1 VVVEIAPPGGDFIRE
16 IGSVELLSLVQPNG
30 ILGRTGLRSRKALAL
45 FVVLVLSG
53 GALVFT
59 AGEARGQQHPAPEM
73 PATVTGP
80 ERTPISDAEL
90 AGLATATLPAD
101 SPPSQVDERDAW
113 SSSSPEPDLVMP
125 GAPEPA
131 LALLEELYST
141 SWPDLLPEAA
151 MPESFG
157 VTFRQGPA
165 YDPAVAMLDP
175 GPVPAMGYPVPF
187 VDPPPA
193 PGSVGFGPALSYPG
207 APEPARGLIT
217 PEENEPPSSRVE
229 EKPLVLSPTGTPEGV
244 RPAPR
249 EGNGV
254 VGPLSSVADREAP
267 QSGVPLQEPLMPTPP
282 VTDPSREAAHL
293 LSSLEAAAG
302 STVETLHGAAVD
314 VSEALAPGG
323 EAPAELPSGG
333 GTKAPSEDAPPPLSP
348 APGGGSYFS
357 PSVGGQVGLGVVVPL
372 LICILAAGFIL
383 LRPLVGRLWWASCE
397 LPKPSS
403 VLLLPLERPG

>member
-1 VVVEIAPPGGDFIRE
+1 
-16 IGSVELLSLVQPNG
+16 LSLVQPNG

-113 SSSSPEPDLVMP
+113 FSSSPEPDLVMP

-131 LALLEELYST
+131 LAILEELYPAYWT
-141 SWPDLLPEAA
+141 DLSPEAA

-157 VTFRQGPA
+157 ITFGQGPA
-165 YDPAVAMLDP
+165 YDPALAMLDP

-193 PGSVGFGPALSYPG
+193 PGSVGFGPALPYPG
-207 APEPARGLIT
+207 APEPVRGLIT
-217 PEENEPPSSRVE
+217 SEENEPPSSRVE
-229 EKPLVLSPTGTPEGV
+229 EKPLVLSPTGMSEGV
-244 RPAPR
+244 GPSPR
-249 EGNGV
+249 QGNGV
-254 VGPLSSVADREAP
+254 IGARPVGPMSPVADRKAP
-267 QSGVPLQEPLMPTPP
+267 QSGLPLQEPLMPEPS
-282 VTDPSREAAHL
+282 VTDPSREASLL

-302 STVETLHGAAVD
+302 SAVETLHGRAVD
-314 VSEALAPGG
+314 VSEALVPGD
-323 EAPAELPSGG
+323 EAPAEPPSGG
-333 GTKAPSEDAPPPLSP
+333 GTKAPSEDAPPPPSP
-348 APGGGSYFS
+348 APLGGSYFS
-357 PSVGGQVGLGVVVPL
+357 PSVGGQVGSGGVVPL
-372 LICILAAGFIL
+372 LICILAAGLIL
-383 LRPLVGRLWWASCE
+383 LRPLVGRLSWASCE
-397 LPKPSS
+397 LPKPTS